1 MNLVAPGGAKGPRL
15 QACPACPSCCQR
27 RGEAGCAA
35 GAGRLAAQPCPG
47 AGGGYVPDPRL
58 GIKCLLP
65 GPLQQTP
72 AFPRIISLITMPA
85 DFTSQ
90 LIFLPFVSNSNTLP
104 FSQDFQESSS
114 QRPFCGERGGRE
126 MSPEGEQY
134 LSLSL
139 KKEKKKMKERAL
151 SAKSPRF
158 GIKCYLKFRTNSR
171 LSC

>member
-1 MNLVAPGGAKGPRL
+1 MVPRDLDCRPVPPAP
-15 QACPACPSCCQR
+15 PAPPAVRTR
-27 RGEAGCAA
+27 R
-35 GAGRLAAQPCPG
+35 RLAARPCPG

-58 GIKCLLP
+58 VIKCLLP

-104 FSQDFQESSS
+104 FSRDFQESSS

-139 KKEKKKMKERAL
+139 KKEKKKKMKERAL